1 MTTGLP
7 PTQNF
12 TGIFYNPEFWTSGTS
27 SLTRSVADTL
37 YLEKTTPDTATAL
50 QTFSGGLSTQSM
62 TSPNLGTDVLLYQSQ
77 TAGTIKLGPVAR
89 SVHLSNID
97 CQGHSINN
105 AATPTT
111 GQITIGASQTSGTLS
126 IGAGGSRT
134 NAGSITIGAALCSIN
149 FGGYLT
155 PTYTTMPSVNT
166 QIGYKLSTALTN
178 TSVGTTAT
186 IIAGTFP
193 TIPAG
198 VWLIQG
204 YATLP
209 VATGVGVHLTIN
221 NALAINTAAVSSATT
236 NAVNNSYVS
245 VSVVQQFSASTS
257 AWGLYAQASAAGTA
271 LTNLSIAI
279 TRIA

>member
-1 MTTGLP
+1 MTTTLP
-7 PTQNF
+7 PSEQF
-12 TGIFYNPEFWTSGTS
+12 TGIFYNPAFWTTASS
-27 SLTRSVADTL
+27 SLTLEDANAL
-37 YLEKTTPDTATAL
+37 YLRKTTPDTATAL
-50 QTFSGGLSTQSM
+50 ETFASGLSTQSQ
-62 TSPNLGTDVLLYQSQ
+62 TAPSLSTDVLLYQNQ

-89 SVHLSNID
+89 SVHVSNID
-97 CQGHSINN
+97 CQGNAINN
-105 AATPTT
+105 GSTPTT
-111 GQITIGASQTSGTLS
+111 GAITIGASQTSGTIS

-134 NAGSITIGAALCSIN
+134 AAGSITIGAALCSIN

-178 TSVGTTAT
+178 TTVGTTVT
-186 IIAGTFP
+186 TIAGTFP

-209 VATGVGVHLTIN
+209 VATGVAVHLTIN
-221 NALAINTAAVSSATT
+221 NSVAINAGAVNSATT

-245 VSVVQQFSASTS
+245 VSVVQGFSASTTS
-257 AWGLYAQASAAGTA
+257 WGLFAQASVAGTA
-271 LTNLSIAI
+271 LTALSIVI